1 MKKNQLRNMIK
12 ECIQEALSSEKIFID
27 DLSFTEGMSVE
38 GVSSGVASY
47 IRDDAYL
54 EAHKEKV
61 KKAFGDDIYFDE
73 WDANRFSIVDH
84 PLEQST
90 RNIMQRDY
98 YNSSNRYTG
107 D

>member
-1 MKKNQLRNMIK
+1 MIK
-12 ECIQEALSSEKIFID
+12 ECIQEALSGEKIFID
-27 DLSFTEGMSVE
+27 DLPFTEGMSVE

-47 IRDDAYL
+47 IRDDAHL

-61 KKAFGDDIYFDE
+61 KKAFGDYIYFDE